1 MVGQIDASSR
11 GFITSRLFSI
21 RIDLVSRDPGLR
33 VYHAGMT
40 TKLEEKM
47 QELNIALLKVIEKD
61 SSTGQLSEQLES
73 KTNVLT
79 PFSPFF

>member
-1 MVGQIDASSR
+1 MVGRIDASSR

-33 VYHAGMT
+33 VYHAGTT

-47 QELNIALLKVIEKD
+47 QELNTALLKVIEKD